1 VSLYI
6 DSSAFLKLY
15 FDEPDSK
22 VCADLMRGDPAW
34 ITGRHTRIEVRR
46 NLARV
51 LTGAKLRDKR
61 DEFDDDWSSCEVVE
75 LDEATCELA
84 VEIAEGIGVRSLD
97 ALHLAAARRVGPGT
111 LPVLTYDLRLAQ
123 AARSLGFQVLGA

>member
-1 VSLYI
+1 MSLYI

-22 VCADLMRGDPAW
+22 VCEDLMRGDRAW
-34 ITGRHTRIEVRR
+34 VTGRHTRIEVRR

-51 LTGAKLRDKR
+51 LSGAKLRDKR

-75 LDEATCELA
+75 LDEATCALA

-97 ALHLAAARRVGPGT
+97 ALHLAAARRVGSGT